1 MKALEYLD
9 PSIPFLKTSDSVEK
23 GLDWLEEY
31 KVGHIPVVHP
41 ETNEYLGLASEIVLL
56 NEQGNGLKIADI
68 PLQYQKDIVK
78 VDSHIYDA
86 LSIIGVTDLD
96 VVPVVDGD
104 SKFAGVLTSSGLLK
118 CVAQLSAVTS
128 HGGIVELM
136 MNSYDYSMV
145 EIARAVESNGA
156 KILSSYISNVD
167 EAIDKIK
174 VILKLNINDI
184 SLVVAEFQQL
194 SYTVVALYSDNE
206 LPDNTEDNYKHLFKY
221 LDL

>member
-104 SKFAGVLTSSGLLK
+104 SKFAGVLTSNGLLK